1 MTMQVL
7 VTGCAGFIGSHLCER
22 LLSDGHHITGVDALT
37 NSYDPQWK
45 LRNLDRLCTS
55 ERFDFV
61 HSEVLKIK
69 QRLVDDAQLIFH
81 LAGRPG
87 VRTSWG
93 LEFQHYLRHNVLT
106 TQRLLESATR
116 SESQKRIVFT
126 SSSSV
131 YGETEVER
139 VAEDHP
145 TNPISPYGITKLAGE
160 QLCSVYAKQGC
171 MEVIT
176 LRLFTV
182 YGPRQRPDMA
192 FHRLIQAA
200 LTGSKFV
207 LFGDGRQ
214 QRDFTFV
221 QDAVDALTLAAHVPA
236 HSDTFNVAGGGRVSM
251 NQAIELVEE
260 ISGCS
265 INVERAPPQS
275 GDVRNTGADLSKSRE
290 ILGYTPRVKLR
301 DGLQAQIESMSQ
313 EARVA
318 ICG

>member
-1 MTMQVL
+1 MQVL

-22 LLSDGHHITGVDALT
+22 LLLDGHQITGVDALT
-37 NSYDPQWK
+37 DSYDPQSK

-55 ERFDFV
+55 QRFDFL
-61 HSEVLKIK
+61 HTEVLKVK
-69 QRLVDDAQLIFH
+69 QRLVDDAQVIFH
-81 LAGRPG
+81 LAARPG

-93 LEFQHYLRHNVLT
+93 PEFQHYLRHNVLT
-106 TQRLLESATR
+106 TQRLLERAALSGTP
-116 SESQKRIVFT
+116 KRIVFA

-131 YGETEVER
+131 YGDTPVER
-139 VAEDHP
+139 VTEDHP
-145 TNPISPYGITKLAGE
+145 TNPVSPYGITKLAGE
-160 QLCSVYAKQGC
+160 QLCSVYAKESC
-171 MEVIT
+171 LEVIT

-221 QDAVDALTLAAHVPA
+221 QDVVEALTLAGHVPA
-236 HSDTFNVAGGGRVSM
+236 HTGIFNVAGGGRVTM

-260 ISGCS
+260 ISGRR
-265 INVERAPPQS
+265 IHVDRQAPQS

-290 ILGYTPRVKLR
+290 VLGYSPRVKLR
-301 DGLQAQIESMSQ
+301 DGLRAQIESMA
-313 EARVA
+313 ERARAVSCA
-318 ICG
+318 

>member
-1 MTMQVL
+1 MRMQVL

-22 LLSDGHHITGVDALT
+22 LLLDGHHVTGVDALT

-55 ERFDFV
+55 DRFDFV

-93 LEFQHYLRHNVLT
+93 VEFQHYLRHNVLT

-116 SESQKRIVFT
+116 SQSPKRIVFA

-131 YGETEVER
+131 YGDTEVEH

-160 QLCSVYAKQGC
+160 QLCSVYAKQSC
-171 MEVIT
+171 LQVIT

-214 QRDFTFV
+214 RRDFTFV
-221 QDAVDALTLAAHVPA
+221 QDAVEAFTLAGTIPP
-236 HSDTFNVAGGGRVSM
+236 HSDTFNIAGGARVSM

-265 INVERAPPQS
+265 IDVERVPPQS
-275 GDVRNTGADLSKSRE
+275 GDVRNTGAELSKSRE
-290 ILGYTPRVKLR
+290 ILGYAPRVKLR
-301 DGLQAQIESMSQ
+301 DGLHAQIESMQGKLRAASC
-313 EARVA
+313 A
-318 ICG
+318 